1 MKVRA
6 LFAALKVFVNWF
18 GLSII
23 ERVKKMY
30 IKIDN
35 IDGTAREGEI
45 SPETFFKLMEVIF
58 GAIPTDETVA
68 HRNEED
74 KKI

>member
-1 MKVRA
+1 
-6 LFAALKVFVNWF
+6 
-18 GLSII
+18 
-23 ERVKKMY
+23 MY

-35 IDGTAREGEI
+35 IDGTAREGDI

-58 GAIPTDETVA
+58 GAIAIPTDETVA
-68 HRNEED
+68 HHNEED